1 MAKDLIMTN
10 YKNPTHNASGTIDLE
25 IEHPSLGW
33 IPFTAS
39 PDDVEEHGRTL
50 YALVKDEAAPYVEP
64 EPTPAPVPQSV
75 SRFQARAAL
84 LQAGLLPQAEAAIS
98 NAGELAQLAW
108 ADAQHFKRSSPL
120 LTLMAIDLGLTAD
133 QLDDLFRAAAL
144 IEA

>member
-1 MAKDLIMTN
+1 MTN
-10 YKNPTHNASGTIDLE
+10 YKNPTHNASGTIDVE
-25 IEHPSLGW
+25 IERPSLGW

-39 PDDVEEHGRTL
+39 PDDVEEHGRAL

-64 EPTPAPVPQSV
+64 EPQPAPVPQSV

-108 ADAQHFKRSSPL
+108 ADAQEFKRSSPL
-120 LTLMAIDLGLTAD
+120 LTLMAIDLGLTD
-133 QLDDLFRAAAL
+133 KGLDDLFRAAAL